1 LAQAEPA
8 MLSAFR
14 AASRAFAPSASA
26 VFRPRTAAL
35 PLGTRGYRH
44 WWKVLPEDFELPQ
57 ESMPDDVTTLMKSNP
72 VDLGFVDS
80 YWYWRIR
87 AETAILDPENL
98 PKKSYKQLARDMGLV
113 VVNQEA
119 EHMMGIIEL
128 YEYLKGSPMIGPFGT
143 IENPV
148 LIPSVTTERVVG
160 CTGGT
165 GDDEHMI
172 LFFRCQEGFLYR
184 CGECDQVFMH
194 VRVVYEHEKLWAAR
208 DPEVSD
214 VFDFKLL
221 EKGHKMWNEGEMAM
235 WDVGYKAQDA
245 VLGGRVLPG
254 MQEYRDHLDHI
265 ASGGAGTLTPH

>member
-1 LAQAEPA
+1 

-14 AASRAFAPSASA
+14 AASRALAPSAGA
-26 VFRPRTAAL
+26 AFRPRTAAL

-148 LIPSVTTERVVG
+148 LIPSITTERVVG

-172 LFFRCQEGFLYR
+172 LFFRCQEGFLDR

-194 VRVVYEHEKLWAAR
+194 VRVVYEHEKLWAAK

-221 EKGHKMWNEGEMAM
+221 EKGHKMWNEGEMAL

-254 MQEYRDHLDHI
+254 MQEYRDHIDNV
-265 ASGGAGTLTPH
+265 AAGGMGTLTPH

>member
-1 LAQAEPA
+1 
-8 MLSAFR
+8 
-14 AASRAFAPSASA
+14 
-26 VFRPRTAAL
+26 
-35 PLGTRGYRH
+35 
-44 WWKVLPEDFELPQ
+44 
-57 ESMPDDVTTLMKSNP
+57 MPDDVTTLMKSNP

-113 VVNQEA
+113 VVNQE
-119 EHMMGIIEL
+119 
-128 YEYLKGSPMIGPFGT
+128 
-143 IENPV
+143 
-148 LIPSVTTERVVG
+148 
-160 CTGGT
+160 
-165 GDDEHMI
+165 DEHMI

-254 MQEYRDHLDHI
+254 MQEYR
-265 ASGGAGTLTPH
+265 

>member
-1 LAQAEPA
+1 
-8 MLSAFR
+8 
-14 AASRAFAPSASA
+14 
-26 VFRPRTAAL
+26 
-35 PLGTRGYRH
+35 
-44 WWKVLPEDFELPQ
+44 
-57 ESMPDDVTTLMKSNP
+57 
-72 VDLGFVDS
+72 
-80 YWYWRIR
+80 
-87 AETAILDPENL
+87 
-98 PKKSYKQLARDMGLV
+98 MG
-113 VVNQEA
+113 
-119 EHMMGIIEL
+119 
-128 YEYLKGSPMIGPFGT
+128 

-148 LIPSVTTERVVG
+148 LIPSITTERVVG
-160 CTGGT
+160 CTGGI

-254 MQEYRDHLDHI
+254 MQEYRDHLDEVAAGGKVHSRRI
-265 ASGGAGTLTPH
+265 NSAFLSRASRHFRKSKAPEKTSRALFLQCLTVSCPSKHLNQVKRHQST

>member
-1 LAQAEPA
+1 
-8 MLSAFR
+8 M
-14 AASRAFAPSASA
+14 
-26 VFRPRTAAL
+26 
-35 PLGTRGYRH
+35 G
-44 WWKVLPEDFELPQ
+44 
-57 ESMPDDVTTLMKSNP
+57 SNP

-128 YEYLKGSPMIGPFGT
+128 YEYLKASPMIGP
-143 IENPV
+143 
-148 LIPSVTTERVVG
+148 
-160 CTGGT
+160 
-165 GDDEHMI
+165 
-172 LFFRCQEGFLYR
+172 
-184 CGECDQVFMH
+184 FMH

-254 MQEYRDHLDHI
+254 MQEYRGHLDHI